1 MLSEKDFQQITEDIF
16 RFHTK
21 RAPGIPIGVAMV
33 DLARQHLGPV
43 KGRLNAI
50 SETQACL
57 SDVLQVMTGCT
68 MGNRYLRIMKDI
80 GRYALTLFDREDG
93 LGVRVSVD
101 LAKID
106 RQKTPELFKFF
117 RRERGEEVEKGGE
130 AREASGRLILDEFL
144 RIGRDIFRVQ
154 RVKVRQH
161 GKPPM
166 LHAAVCPE
174 CGESFLQRDDAHRR
188 CDVCAGDGRY
198 YDVVEA

>member
-1 MLSEKDFQQITEDIF
+1 MLSESEFLKITEEIY

-33 DLARQHLGPV
+33 DLARQHLGPIQG
-43 KGRLNAI
+43 KLNAI

-68 MGNRYLRIMKDI
+68 MGNRYLRVMKDI

-93 LGVRVSVD
+93 RGVRVSVD
-101 LAKID
+101 LGKID
-106 RQKTPELFKFF
+106 PQKTPELYKFF

-130 AREASGRLILDEFL
+130 AREASGRLILEEFQ

-154 RVKVRQH
+154 RVRVRQH

-166 LHAAVCPE
+166 LHAAICPE
-174 CGESFLQRDDAHRR
+174 CGESFLQRNEMHRR
-188 CDVCAGDGRY
+188 CDVCAGEAGY
-198 YDVVEA
+198 YDLVED